1 MGGGG
6 SGGWG
11 VSGRGVATWICMTT
25 VVVVKDGRRVVDS
38 KVVGSYRDVGVG
50 TWICR
55 ASAVVVVV
63 AGKTTEGAKL
73 RHTRLLVL
81 LA

>member
-1 MGGGG
+1 
-6 SGGWG
+6 
-11 VSGRGVATWICMTT
+11 MTT
-25 VVVVKDGRRVVDS
+25 VVVVKDKRLIVES

-73 RHTRLLVL
+73 RNTRLGHWCCLPEQAPEYCGL
-81 LA
+81 RSRKLR

>member
-1 MGGGG
+1 
-6 SGGWG
+6 
-11 VSGRGVATWICMTT
+11 V
-25 VVVVKDGRRVVDS
+25 DLYDHRRSRQKEKRLIVES

-73 RHTRLLVL
+73 RNTRLLVL

>member
-1 MGGGG
+1 
-6 SGGWG
+6 
-11 VSGRGVATWICMTT
+11 MTT
-25 VVVVKDGRRVVDS
+25 VVVVKDRRRVVDS

-81 LA
+81 LCLSKLRGTADFRAESCGDRSC